1 MAAECHG
8 GFSCPVPSG
17 QRPARRSAGESL
29 WANGLGRQAVI
40 EAQPGPGETLE
51 NPSDGQ
57 LCFSAFCLWS
67 GWGLI
72 PVNRCYSAL
81 CGHSFAGDYNYLSV
95 HCQGQSSQVVENVIH
110 FRIA

>member
-1 MAAECHG
+1 MPWRFLVPSSQRPA
-8 GFSCPVPSG
+8 PSG
-17 QRPARRSAGESL
+17 QLRSQALCWGQSL
-29 WANGLGRQAVI
+29 GLGRQAVI

-110 FRIA
+110 FGIT